1 MERHRR
7 VDTTVTSSEQPSGS
21 REKDVRWHTTS
32 SLSDGTPIG
41 RLSAYWYIL
50 DDDGRA
56 ISEGYHEITLDEDG
70 EYEGRRST
78 RSTRITIDTE
88 RDRT

>member
-1 MERHRR
+1 MGRHRR
-7 VDTTVTSSEQPSGS
+7 VDTAETTSEQPSGS
-21 REKDVRWHTTS
+21 REDDVRWHRTS
-32 SLSDGTPIG
+32 SLSDGTPTG
-41 RLSAYWYIL
+41 RLGAYWYIL

-78 RSTRITIDTE
+78 RTPRITIDTE
-88 RDRT
+88 PDRA